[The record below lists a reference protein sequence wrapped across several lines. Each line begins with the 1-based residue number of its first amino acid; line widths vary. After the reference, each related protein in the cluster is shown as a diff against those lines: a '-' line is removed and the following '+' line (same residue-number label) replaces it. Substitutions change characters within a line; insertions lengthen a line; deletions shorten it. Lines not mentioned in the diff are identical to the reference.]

1 MCIAYYPATNR
12 DLEAEQQETCMT
24 VIKKITFKHRSQ
36 MVGVDEGENHIQT
49 QNHIQETQ
57 RHSGVD
63 EGENEHYFEK
73 VPIRK
78 ATAR

>member
-1 MCIAYYPATNR
+1 MYIAYYPATNS

-24 VIKKITFKHRSQ
+24 VINKITFKHRSQ
-36 MVGVDEGENHIQT
+36 MV
-49 QNHIQETQ
+49 
-57 RHSGVD
+57 GVD